1 MEKKN
6 LSDIERLEI
15 RSDLVKAYL
24 INMTKSTIF
33 VAALI
38 GVFYFVIYILG
49 ENPFVDAF
57 HTMNIPL
64 VYGRYAFISFIALF
78 FISALFNTLSLTS
91 FGLIFEGDTL
101 IFSYGSLFRVTKS
114 TPITN
119 IIRVN
124 YRKYALGKMGDI
136 FVEFTGTQE
145 NRLRVQYVSDV
156 EHKCNLV
163 NKLISFKKSEQAEEI
178 REKGVEE

>member
-1 MEKKN
+1 ME
-6 LSDIERLEI
+6 DIEKLEI

-24 INMTKSTIF
+24 INMTKSIIF

-57 HTMNIPL
+57 RTMNIPL
-64 VYGRYAFISFIALF
+64 VYGKYAFICFAAIF
-78 FISALFNTLSLTS
+78 FMSALFNTLSLTS

-101 IFSYGSLFRVTKS
+101 VFSYGSLFRVTKS
-114 TPITN
+114 TPISN

-124 YRKYALGKMGDI
+124 YRKYMLGKMGDL

-156 EHKCNLV
+156 EHKCDLV
-163 NKLISFKKSEQAEEI
+163 NKLISLKKSEQEEEI